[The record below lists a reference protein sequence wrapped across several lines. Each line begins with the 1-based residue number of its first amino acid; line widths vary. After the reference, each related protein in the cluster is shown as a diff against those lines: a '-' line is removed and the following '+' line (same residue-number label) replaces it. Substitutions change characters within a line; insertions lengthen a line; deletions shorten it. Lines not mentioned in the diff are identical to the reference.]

1 MIDPDN
7 PPSRQAAERF
17 EVAADGGARQPAANT
32 FAQFVGFLEDGDFD
46 REMSGVLKDIASE
59 MANAAI
65 NAGGKSKGKLTV
77 SFEFALDGR
86 VTSITPK
93 YKVDLPQEK
102 RTKSVMW
109 MTEDGRFTPSNPRQ
123 GEMFGVREVHGSS
136 GIRDA

>member
-1 MIDPDN
+1 MMIDQDR
-7 PPSRQAAERF
+7 PPSRMAAERADI
-17 EVAADGGARQPAANT
+17 AADGAPRQPAANS
-32 FAQFVGFLEDGDFD
+32 FSDFVGFLEDGDFN
-46 REMSGVLKDIASE
+46 REMTGVMKDIATE
-59 MANAAI
+59 LANSAI

-102 RTKSVMW
+102 RPKSVMW

-123 GEMFGVREVHGSS
+123 HEMFGVRNVDGP
-136 GIRDA
+136 GFRDA